1 MLWERRICKKR
12 CTRHL
17 LLLLPLRPTVNY
29 CQRGVILPLIP
40 TRIRIRIAGRII
52 SRGEIPPLL
61 ASTLH
66 HIIIIMSD
74 GGIIGE
80 EDLRVVVE
88 DRTIPITTI
97 TIITMH
103 RRRRRRILPTTITT
117 ALLHVAMRVAG
128 QVVGEEVRQMHFV
141 LFGIHCLVF
150 IIFVLTVH
158 HPSSLWNTLSFQ
170 LSVAFSFRDNVLGVH
185 RATFDMIP
193 PPPPS
198 LRPTISA
205 AVRTLLQRR
214 HPRATTT
221 TTKIY
226 LILRPQ

>member
-1 MLWERRICKKR
+1 M
-12 CTRHL
+12 
-17 LLLLPLRPTVNY
+17 
-29 CQRGVILPLIP
+29 
-40 TRIRIRIAGRII
+40 
-52 SRGEIPPLL
+52 PPLL

-88 DRTIPITTI
+88 GRTIPITT
-97 TIITMH
+97 TTTTTITMH
-103 RRRRRRILPTTITT
+103 RQRRRRMRSTIITT
-117 ALLHVAMRVAG
+117 ALLHVAMLVAG
-128 QVVGEEVRQMHFV
+128 QVVGEEVRKIHFV
-141 LFGIHCLVF
+141 YLVSLTGIH
-150 IIFVLTVH
+150 H
-158 HPSSLWNTLSFQ
+158 HCSHCTSSSSLWNTSLSFQ

-193 PPPPS
+193 PQLPS

-205 AVRTLLQRR
+205 AVRTLLRRR

-221 TTKIY
+221 TNIY

>member
-52 SRGEIPPLL
+52 SSSISRREIPPLL

-80 EDLRVVVE
+80 EDLRAVVE
-88 DRTIPITTI
+88 GRTITTI
-97 TIITMH
+97 TMH
-103 RRRRRRILPTTITT
+103 RQRRRRMRTTIITT
-117 ALLHVAMRVAG
+117 ALLHVAMLVAG
-128 QVVGEEVRQMHFV
+128 QVVGEEVRKIHFV
-141 LFGIHCLVF
+141 YLVSLTGIH
-150 IIFVLTVH
+150 H
-158 HPSSLWNTLSFQ
+158 HCSHCTSSSSLWNTSLSFQ

-193 PPPPS
+193 PQLPS

-221 TTKIY
+221 TNIY